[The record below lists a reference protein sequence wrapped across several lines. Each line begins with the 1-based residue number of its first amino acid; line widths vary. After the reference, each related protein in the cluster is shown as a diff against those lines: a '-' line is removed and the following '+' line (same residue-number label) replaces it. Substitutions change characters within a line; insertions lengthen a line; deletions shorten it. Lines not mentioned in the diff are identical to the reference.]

1 MTSDPESAPRGEP
14 QAQPDPEAIRKA
26 QTQGLVETGPA
37 DIPGVQDLGPAD
49 ADEEA
54 EGARPFTRQRPGDTA

>member
-1 MTSDPESAPRGEP
+1 MTSEPEPEPRDASP
-14 QAQPDPEAIRKA
+14 AQPDPEAIRRA
-26 QTQGLVETGPA
+26 QTQGLVETGTA

-54 EGARPFTRQRPGDTA
+54 EGARPFTQGPGGTD

>member
-1 MTSDPESAPRGEP
+1 MTSEPESAPRDEP
-14 QAQPDPEAIRKA
+14 PAQPDPEAIRRA
-26 QTQGLVETGPA
+26 QTEGLVETGPA

-54 EGARPFTRQRPGDTA
+54 EGARPFTQETDGTA

>member
-1 MTSDPESAPRGEP
+1 MTSEPEPERPDVP
-14 QAQPDPEAIRKA
+14 QAQPDPEAIRRA
-26 QTQGLVETGPA
+26 QTEGLVETGAA

-54 EGARPFTRQRPGDTA
+54 EGARPFTQRPGVTA

>member
-1 MTSDPESAPRGEP
+1 MTSESETERPDVP
-14 QAQPDPEAIRKA
+14 QAQPDPEAIHRA

-54 EGARPFTRQRPGDTA
+54 EGARKLTQRPGATA

>member
-1 MTSDPESAPRGEP
+1 MTSESEPERSDAPGV
-14 QAQPDPEAIRKA
+14 QPDPETIHRA
-26 QTQGLVETGPA
+26 QTEGLVETGTA

-54 EGARPFTRQRPGDTA
+54 EGARKFAQRPGRSD

>member
-1 MTSDPESAPRGEP
+1 MTSEPERPDVP
-14 QAQPDPEAIRKA
+14 QAQPDPETIRRA
-26 QTQGLVETGPA
+26 QTEGLVETGAA

-54 EGARPFTRQRPGDTA
+54 EGAPPFTERPGANA

>member
-1 MTSDPESAPRGEP
+1 MASEPEPSTEPRP
-14 QAQPDPEAIRKA
+14 LPDPQ
-26 QTQGLVETGPA
+26 QTGGLVETGPA

-54 EGARPFTRQRPGDTA
+54 EGARPFVEGADDSA

>member
-1 MTSDPESAPRGEP
+1 MTSEPESEHRDEP
-14 QAQPDPEAIRKA
+14 PAQPDPEAIHRA
-26 QTQGLVETGPA
+26 QTQGLVETGAA

-54 EGARPFTRQRPGDTA
+54 EGARPFPPGPGDTA

>member
-1 MTSDPESAPRGEP
+1 MTSESESERRDAPRV
-14 QAQPDPEAIRKA
+14 QPDPETIRRA
-26 QTQGLVETGPA
+26 QTEGLVETGAA

-54 EGARPFTRQRPGDTA
+54 EGAQPFTSRPASSD

>member
-1 MTSDPESAPRGEP
+1 MTSDSESAPRDEP
-14 QAQPDPEAIRKA
+14 QAPTDPEAIHEA

-54 EGARPFTRQRPGDTA
+54 EGARPFTQRPGGTA